1 MTLTGHMLIGQ
12 HTVAGNREAIRGIN
26 PATDTAL
33 EPAYA
38 GGSAEH
44 VEQACALAWAAF
56 DAYRET
62 PLNVRAEFLESIAEE
77 IEALGDELID
87 RAMAETGL
95 PRPRLLGERGRT
107 CQQLT
112 MFARTV
118 RAGEWLDVRVD
129 NAQPDRQPMPRSDLR
144 QRQIALGPVAVFGAS
159 NFPLA
164 FSVAGGDT
172 ASALAAGC
180 PVIVKAHSA
189 HPGTSEL
196 VGRAVAQAVK
206 TCGLPEGVFS
216 LLYGS
221 GREVGIALVS
231 DPHIKAVGFTG
242 SRSGGLALMQAAQ
255 SRPEPIPVYAE
266 MSSINPVLLFPAA
279 LQNRTQA
286 LAEGFVASL
295 TLGAGQFCTNPGLVI
310 ALKSA
315 ALDSFIAATAQRIE
329 RSPAQTMLTPGIFKA
344 YESAVNALDENPRAT
359 VAAIGQAD
367 SAPNQGQAH
376 VFVSDAVDFLADH
389 NLQSE
394 AFGAASLIVQ
404 CASVEEMRQVTE
416 HLEGQLT
423 ATLHLDD
430 EDEEQARALL
440 PTLERKAGRL
450 LVNGW
455 PTGVEVCDAMVH
467 GGPFPATSDSRTTS
481 VGTAAILRFLRPV
494 CYQNFPDSLLPTA
507 LKQANPLHLS
517 RLLDGHREALN
528 HGE

>member
-1 MTLTGHMLIGQ
+1 MTLTGKLLIGQ
-12 HTVAGNREAIRGIN
+12 HAITGHREAIRGID

-33 EPAYA
+33 EPAYH
-38 GGSAEH
+38 GGDAEQ
-44 VEQACALAWAAF
+44 VGQACTLAEAAF
-56 DAYRET
+56 DPYRET
-62 PLNVRAEFLESIAEE
+62 PVERRAEFLDTIALE
-77 IEALGDELID
+77 IEALGDALID

-107 CQQLT
+107 CQQLRL
-112 MFARTV
+112 FARTV
-118 RAGEWLDVRVD
+118 RAGEWLDVRID
-129 NAQPDRQPMPRSDLR
+129 PAQPQRQPLPRADLR
-144 QRQIALGPVAVFGAS
+144 QRQVPVGPVAVFGAS

-180 PVIVKAHSA
+180 PVVVKAHGA

-196 VGRAVAQAVK
+196 VGRAVARAVK
-206 TCGLPEGVFS
+206 ACGLPEGVFS

-231 DPHIKAVGFTG
+231 DPRIKAVGFTG
-242 SRSGGLALMQAAQ
+242 SRSGGLALCQAAQ
-255 SRPEPIPVYAE
+255 ARPEPIPVYAE

-279 LQNRTQA
+279 LHNRGEA
-286 LAEGFVASL
+286 LAQGFVASL

-310 ALKSA
+310 ALKGPTLDAFVASA
-315 ALDSFIAATAQRIE
+315 AEHLQSSA
-329 RSPAQTMLTPGIFKA
+329 AQTMLTPGIF
-344 YESAVNALDENPRAT
+344 SAFEASVNALAEHPHARIAAVGPRAT
-359 VAAIGQAD
+359 G
-367 SAPNQGQAH
+367 PNQCQAH
-376 VFVSDAVDFLADH
+376 LFVTDAADFLADRR
-389 NLQSE
+389 LQAE

-404 CASVEEMRQVTE
+404 CGDFDEVRRVTG

-430 EDEEQARALL
+430 DDLEQARALL

-467 GGPFPATSDSRTTS
+467 GGPFPATSDPRSTS
-481 VGTAAILRFLRPV
+481 VGTAAIQRFLRPV
-494 CYQNFPDSLLPTA
+494 CYQDFPDALLPHA
-507 LKQANPLHLS
+507 LRQANPLGLR
-517 RLLDGHREALN
+517 RLFDGQREA
-528 HGE
+528 